1 MSLRGLLLV
10 LLLIGALIYFFG
22 KPDRW
27 LRSLHR
33 AGTQEY
39 AVPADTAR

>member
-22 KPDRW
+22 KPDQW

-33 AGTQEY
+33 AGAQEY
-39 AVPADTAR
+39 AVPTDTMR